1 MNILLFSHRF
11 YPNIGGIESI
21 SLMLANNFVQRHN
34 VSVIVVTRTR
44 EEGSKQFPFRVSRD
58 PSIIEIISLLKWS
71 DVVFENN
78 PCFGMSWPNLLF
90 RKPKIVALHT
100 WITAPNEKEKLK
112 NRLKKKLL
120 NDYDNVVACSNKIKD
135 VTYNKAIVI
144 ENAYDSNVFKQ
155 NQVNKNFDFV
165 FVGRLV
171 SDKGAD
177 MCIELLAELHK
188 ITTKKFSLT
197 IIGDGPEIK
206 NLQDLA
212 ETYNLVN
219 EIRFL
224 GFLDSQEIANEL
236 NEHRYLLVP
245 SRWEEPFGIVA
256 LEGLACGC
264 IPIVSDGGGLP
275 DAVGKA
281 GLVFK
286 RNSIQSLVHCTLQ
299 LLENVKQQNNLLE
312 FAQEHLSQHK
322 EVHMSQC
329 YFNLLLNAI
338 EK

>member
-11 YPNIGGIESI
+11 YPNIGGIESV
-21 SLMLANNFVQRHN
+21 SLMLANNFVQRQD
-34 VSVIVVTRTR
+34 VSVVVVTRTR
-44 EEGSKQFPFRVSRD
+44 EEGNKQFPFRVARN

-78 PCFGMSWPNLLF
+78 PCFGLSWPNLLF

-112 NRLKKKLL
+112 NQLKKKLL
-120 NDYDNVVACSNKIKD
+120 NDYNTVVACSNKIKE
-135 VTYNKAIVI
+135 VTYNKALVI
-144 ENAYDSNVFKQ
+144 ENAYDSDVFQQ
-155 NQVNKNFDFV
+155 NQVNKKLDFV

-177 MCIELLAELHK
+177 MCVELLAELHK
-188 ITTKKFSLT
+188 ITTKNFSLT
-197 IIGDGPEIK
+197 IIGDGPEMK
-206 NLQDLA
+206 SLQELA
-212 ETYNLVN
+212 ATYNLVN

-224 GFLDSQEIANEL
+224 GFLDSKEIAKEL
-236 NEHRYLLVP
+236 NLHRYLLVP

-275 DAVGKA
+275 DAVGEA

-286 RNSIQSLVHCTLQ
+286 RNSIQSLVYCTLQ
-299 LLENVKQQNNLLE
+299 LLENVKQQNNLL
-312 FAQEHLSQHK
+312 ASASEHLSQHK
-322 EVHMSQC
+322 EVQVSQR

-338 EK
+338 KK